1 MRLKLTN
8 IPLIGVKVCVATLLC
23 AALFGGT
30 QMSGGIVHADESQ
43 GAEKCTFK
51 HQNGHIC
58 GSFLIRTGKTES
70 VNGKIWYFKKCAYG
84 HVTLSPNLLTY

>member
-30 QMSGGIVHADESQ
+30 QMSGGIVHADECQ
-43 GAEKCTFK
+43 G
-51 HQNGHIC
+51 IC
-58 GSFLIRTGKTES
+58 AYGGSCPYDGLMLTWTGKTQIIEA
-70 VNGKIWYFKKCAYG
+70 KIWYVMKCVKG
-84 HVTLSPNLLTY
+84 HLTLSPNP